1 MAYLLANAARVRMS
15 REHDRHVWWF
25 TKEEY
30 LEALRT
36 DKTTAKQEEYA
47 WIMRSPDSINH
58 KFDPN
63 CTQCEAQRQHRDDMK
78 RRDAEESERY
88 RIRQE
93 EEKAKKKEKERE
105 AAERRMM
112 EAEDKPRTP
121 PPPPSKPKSSLTP
134 EQVDSL
140 ARYNKAKEELE
151 RQKEELERKIK
162 ELNVP
167 VKDIANGLVYCK
179 HCDIKFQY
187 KCQMYAHIE
196 TRRHKMKA
204 GMLETYPK
212 TCEACEYTAK
222 TRHKWEQHCEGA
234 KHKIRMEGGKTKTS
248 CEKCGTTRKA
258 GYDWEKHKH
267 SHLCVHWQRQKRR
280 DELIASGMDKKEA
293 RDKAWDEIQ
302 FTYDDDE
309 VQSITIPTTADV
321 INITNESESLT
332 PSSIGPL
339 TNE

>member
-30 LEALRT
+30 LESLRT

-105 AAERRMM
+105 ADERRMM

-121 PPPPSKPKSSLTP
+121 PVKVKVNTEQNKEVLRLQQQKDMLMAQAQEIQIQLNQLGLPKNAIINTLAKCELCNVCMPSKAHRTRHLESTKHKINAGLMT
-134 EQVDSL
+134 
-140 ARYNKAKEELE
+140 KE
-151 RQKEELERKIK
+151 
-162 ELNVP
+162 
-167 VKDIANGLVYCK
+167 VYPR
-179 HCDIKFQY
+179 HCD
-187 KCQMYAHIE
+187 
-196 TRRHKMKA
+196 
-204 GMLETYPK
+204 
-212 TCEACEYTAK
+212 TCDYDAK
-222 TRHKWEQHCEGA
+222 TKHAWEQHCEGK
-234 KHKIRMEGGKTKTS
+234 KH
-248 CEKCGTTRKA
+248 
-258 GYDWEKHKH
+258 
-267 SHLCVHWQRQKRR
+267 Q
-280 DELIASGMDKKEA
+280 A
-293 RDKAWDEIQ
+293 RSTQA
-302 FTYDDDE
+302 
-309 VQSITIPTTADV
+309 ITIPTTQE
-321 INITNESESLT
+321 IEKNETNPQVPHTISPEDIVESS
-332 PSSIGPL
+332 
-339 TNE
+339 